1 MSVSIR
7 SRSAVHPTMK
17 PVELVARAI
26 RNSSKPGQ
34 LVYDP
39 FAGSGTT
46 LIAAEQTGRRC
57 RAMELDPRYAQVILE
72 RWGAIAGTPAERVA

>member
-1 MSVSIR
+1 
-7 SRSAVHPTMK
+7 MK

-26 RNSSKPGQ
+26 RNSSTPGQ

-46 LIAAEQTGRRC
+46 LIAAEQTGRTC

-72 RWGAIAGTPAERVA
+72 RWGSLAATPAVRVA